1 MSLSATAAAPIPL
14 DSLAWNSSSNHHER
28 STLSHGKVP
37 GFFQSCA
44 SQIQLS
50 IYHTRDLTQLS
61 LLSLVGAESL
71 ARIDEPRVSCH
82 VICASRERGRG
93 GWAEKACLRLVILKV
108 ALRPSNYLLALVI
121 VSMNK

>member
-1 MSLSATAAAPIPL
+1 MSVSATAAAPTPL
-14 DSLAWNSSSNHHER
+14 DSLAWNSSSNHYER

-37 GFFQSCA
+37 GFFQSYA

-50 IYHTRDLTQLS
+50 IYHTRDLTQLP
-61 LLSLVGAESL
+61 LLSLIKAESL
-71 ARIDEPRVSCH
+71 AQIGDLKCRVMWFAPPES
-82 VICASRERGRG
+82 GRG
-93 GWAEKACLRLVILKV
+93 GMAEKACLSRVILMV